1 MMLKA
6 SVLPIIKMSITSI
19 SIVSTGMV
27 ALVKAMIADVVFAQ
41 Y

>member
-1 MMLKA
+1 MNIFGLQY
-6 SVLPIIKMSITSI
+6 LT
-19 SIVSTGMV
+19 VSLGMI